1 VLRVACCSGG
11 FAWATFGAGATVSTN
26 PEGPGNA
33 QLATRNLYT
42 DCVRVLLLTLAIA
55 APVLAQHDISK
66 VEPAPADGAIST
78 PIPKKRGMKKYDI
91 PDLAGAEQAVGSQLL
106 DGRLRKP
113 VLDFMTTE
121 GSLTQRI
128 SIFEGGLV
136 VVNMT
141 GAATIRKKVLIPPD
155 ALQSYT
161 KAISP
166 KTLGAVDAR
175 QLAPPD
181 RDSRS
186 VIRVYGAD
194 GKPVER
200 VFNPRRV
207 LPNELNDQIAPVR
220 DLLRAVSE
228 DRSVTS
234 SVAGY
239 DPRPG
244 DELVADDRKVYR
256 VMRVV
261 PSSDPVVELKCLD
274 APTTIY
280 VAKKDLH
287 LYFVGANRK

>member
-1 VLRVACCSGG
+1 VLPRLALLV
-11 FAWATFGAGATVSTN
+11 FALTAF
-26 PEGPGNA
+26 NA
-33 QLATRNLYT
+33 QS
-42 DCVRVLLLTLAIA
+42 
-55 APVLAQHDISK
+55 QHDITK
-66 VEPAPADGAIST
+66 VEPAPDDGAIST

-113 VLDFMTTE
+113 LLDFMTTE
-121 GSLTQRI
+121 GSLTQRV

-155 ALQSYT
+155 ALMSYT

-166 KTLGAVDAR
+166 KSLGLIDEH

-194 GKPVER
+194 GKHVER
-200 VFNPRRV
+200 VFNPQRV

-239 DPRPG
+239 DPQPG

-256 VMRVV
+256 VVRVV

-287 LYFVGANRK
+287 LYFVGAKPK

>member
-1 VLRVACCSGG
+1 MRG
-11 FAWATFGAGATVSTN
+11 FLLILLIATTAT
-26 PEGPGNA
+26 
-33 QLATRNLYT
+33 
-42 DCVRVLLLTLAIA
+42 
-55 APVLAQHDISK
+55 AQHDITQ
-66 VEPAPADGAIST
+66 VEPAPPDAAIAT
-78 PIPKKRGMKKYDI
+78 PIPIKRGMKKYDI
-91 PDLAGAEQAVGSQLL
+91 PDLAGAQQALGSQLL

-113 VLDFMTTE
+113 VLDYLITE
-121 GSLTQRI
+121 GSLSQRV

-155 ALQSYT
+155 ALEQYT
-161 KAISP
+161 KAIST
-166 KTLGAVDAR
+166 KTLALIDER

-194 GKPVER
+194 GEHVER
-200 VFNPRRV
+200 AFNPKHV
-207 LPNELNDQIAPVR
+207 LPNDLNDQIAPVR

-228 DRSVTS
+228 DRDVTS

-239 DPRPG
+239 DPKPG
-244 DELVADDRKVYR
+244 DELVADDHKVYR
-256 VMRVV
+256 VVRVV

-280 VAKKDLH
+280 VARKDLH
-287 LYFVGANRK
+287 LYFVGANRR

>member
-1 VLRVACCSGG
+1 MLV
-11 FAWATFGAGATVSTN
+11 FAA
-26 PEGPGNA
+26 
-33 QLATRNLYT
+33 
-42 DCVRVLLLTLAIA
+42 LTAIPA
-55 APVLAQHDISK
+55 ESQHDISQ
-66 VEPAPADGAIST
+66 VEPAPPDAAIST
-78 PIPKKRGMKKYDI
+78 PIPIRRGMKKYDI
-91 PDLAGAEQAVGSQLL
+91 PDLAGAQQALGSQLL

-113 VLDFMTTE
+113 VLDYMTAE

-155 ALQSYT
+155 ALEQYT
-161 KAISP
+161 KAIST
-166 KTLGAVDAR
+166 KSLERIDGR

-194 GKPVER
+194 GKHVER
-200 VFNPRRV
+200 AFNPRHV
-207 LPNELNDQIAPVR
+207 LPNDLNDQVAPVR

-228 DRSVTS
+228 DREVTS
-234 SVAGY
+234 SVTGY
-239 DPRPG
+239 DPKPG

-256 VMRVV
+256 VVRVV

-280 VAKKDLH
+280 VARKDLH
-287 LYFVGANRK
+287 LYFVGANPQ